1 MNLRKVALK
10 LQIAALAWAFPFTV
24 ALAGE
29 PAAETVETIVIVRH
43 AEKPPAGLGLLT
55 CKGLNRALQLPG
67 FFARNFPRPDFI
79 FAPDPSVKTTE
90 IHGDGQ
96 RYDYVRPL
104 LTIGPTAISTGVPI
118 NTQFPFND
126 PGLLADELLSEKYWN
141 STVYVAWE
149 HLNIVILAE
158 VIVNRLDVSAAVPE
172 WENSNYDTVFVF
184 TIRRS
189 PTTTQATLVSLS
201 EDLGPLSDE
210 CPGATGR

>member
-1 MNLRKVALK
+1 MNLRKIASK
-10 LQIAALAWAFPFTV
+10 LQSAALIWALPFTF
-24 ALAGE
+24 ALARQ
-29 PAAETVETIVIVRH
+29 PAAESVETIVIVRH
-43 AEKPPAGLGLLT
+43 GEKPAAGLGLLT

-67 FFARNFPRPDFI
+67 YFARNFPGPDFI

-118 NTQFPFND
+118 NTQFPYND

-158 VIVNRLDVSAAVPE
+158 VIVNRLDVSTAVPE
-172 WENSNYDTVFVF
+172 WDNSNYDTVFVF

-189 PTTTQATLVSLS
+189 ATTTETTLVSLA

-210 CPGATGR
+210 CPGATVR